1 VQNLATT
8 MTLSRKPSPANR
20 VAGESEAFEALFEQ
34 HWERLC
40 RVLYSIL
47 GDWDEAEDQALETFV
62 RLHRRPPAD
71 RERLGG
77 WLYRVASNQAL
88 NALRA
93 RRRRQRYE
101 EEAGHLAL
109 ESHPSED
116 PAAVGWDSQERQRAR
131 TALGRIK
138 PRSAQMLILRH
149 SGMSY
154 AEIAGA
160 VGVSPASVGALLARA
175 QAEFEQAFSR
185 AIG

>member
-1 VQNLATT
+1 
-8 MTLSRKPSPANR
+8 MTFSRRSSPASR
-20 VAGESEAFEALFEQ
+20 ATSEIEAFEALFEQ

-47 GDWDEAEDQALETFV
+47 GDWDEAEDLALETFV

-71 RERLGG
+71 REHLGG

-101 EEAGHLAL
+101 EEAGYLAL
-109 ESHPSED
+109 EHHPPED
-116 PAAVGWDSQERQRAR
+116 PAVTVEQHQERQRAR
-131 TALGRIK
+131 VALGMIK

-154 AEIAGA
+154 TEIAGA
-160 VGVSPASVGALLARA
+160 VGVSPASVGALLRRA
-175 QAEFEQAFSR
+175 EAEFEQAFSK
-185 AIG
+185 AMG

>member
-1 VQNLATT
+1 
-8 MTLSRKPSPANR
+8 MTLSRRSSPASR
-20 VAGESEAFEALFEQ
+20 AGSESEAFEALFEQ

-47 GDWDEAEDQALETFV
+47 GDWDEAEDLALETFV
-62 RLHRRPPAD
+62 RLHRNPPAD
-71 RERLGG
+71 NERLGG

-101 EEAGHLAL
+101 EDAGHLAL
-109 ESHPSED
+109 EYSQSED
-116 PAAVGWDSQERQRAR
+116 PAVTVEQDQERQRAR
-131 TALGRIK
+131 TALGMIK
-138 PRSAQMLILRH
+138 PRSAQMLIMRH

-160 VGVSPASVGALLARA
+160 IGVSPASVGALLARA
-175 QAEFEQAFSR
+175 EVEFEKAFSR
-185 AIG
+185 ASG

>member
-1 VQNLATT
+1 
-8 MTLSRKPSPANR
+8 MTFSRRSSPANR
-20 VAGESEAFEALFEQ
+20 VASESEAFEALFEQ

-47 GDWDEAEDQALETFV
+47 GDWDEAEDLALETFM
-62 RLHRRPPAD
+62 RLHRSPPAD
-71 RERLGG
+71 REHLGG

-109 ESHPSED
+109 ETHSSED
-116 PAAVGWDSQERQRAR
+116 PAAVVEQDQERQRAR
-131 TALGRIK
+131 LALSRIK

-160 VGVSPASVGALLARA
+160 VGVSPASVGALLRRA
-175 QAEFEQAFSR
+175 ETEFEKAFSK
-185 AIG
+185 AAG

>member
-1 VQNLATT
+1 
-8 MTLSRKPSPANR
+8 MTFSRRSSPANR
-20 VAGESEAFEALFEQ
+20 VASESEAFEALFEQ

-47 GDWDEAEDQALETFV
+47 GDWDEAEDLALETFM
-62 RLHRRPPAD
+62 RLHRSPPAD
-71 RERLGG
+71 REHLGG

-109 ESHPSED
+109 ESYPPED
-116 PAAVGWDSQERQRAR
+116 PAAVVEQDLERQRAR
-131 TALGRIK
+131 TALGVIK

-154 AEIAGA
+154 AEVA
-160 VGVSPASVGALLARA
+160 VALDISPASVGTLLARA
-175 QAEFEQAFSR
+175 EKEFEQAYR
-185 AIG
+185 KALG

>member
-1 VQNLATT
+1 
-8 MTLSRKPSPANR
+8 MTFSRRSSPASR
-20 VAGESEAFEALFEQ
+20 AAGENEAFEALFEQ

-47 GDWDEAEDQALETFV
+47 GDWDEAEDLALETFV
-62 RLHRRPPAD
+62 RLHRHPPAE

-77 WLYRVASNQAL
+77 WLYRVATNQAL

-101 EEAGHLAL
+101 QEAGHLAL
-109 ESHPSED
+109 ESHPPED
-116 PAAVGWDSQERQRAR
+116 PATILEQDQERQRAR
-131 TALGRIK
+131 LALGMIK

-149 SGMSY
+149 SGLSY

-175 QAEFEQAFSR
+175 QAEFEQAYSR
-185 AIG
+185 ATG

>member
-1 VQNLATT
+1 
-8 MTLSRKPSPANR
+8 MTLSRRSSPATR

-47 GDWDEAEDQALETFV
+47 GDWDEAEDLALETFV
-62 RLHRRPPAD
+62 RLHHNPPAD

-109 ESHPSED
+109 EYHQVED
-116 PAAVGWDSQERQRAR
+116 PAAKVEQDQERQQARA
-131 TALGRIK
+131 ALGMIK
-138 PRSAQMLILRH
+138 PRSAQMLIMRH

-160 VGVSPASVGALLARA
+160 IGVSPASVGALLARA
-175 QAEFEQAFSR
+175 EVEFEKAFSK
-185 AIG
+185 APG

>member
-1 VQNLATT
+1 
-8 MTLSRKPSPANR
+8 MTLSRRSSPAAR
-20 VAGESEAFEALFEQ
+20 AASESAAFEALFQQ

-47 GDWDEAEDQALETFV
+47 GDWDEAEDLALETFV
-62 RLHRRPPAD
+62 RLHRRPPAE
-71 RERLGG
+71 REHLGG

-101 EEAGHLAL
+101 EEAGYLAL
-109 ESHPSED
+109 EHHPPED
-116 PAAVGWDSQERQRAR
+116 PAVTVEQDLERQRAR
-131 TALGRIK
+131 LALGMIK

-175 QAEFEQAFSR
+175 QAEFEQAYSR
-185 AIG
+185 ATG

>member
-1 VQNLATT
+1 
-8 MTLSRKPSPANR
+8 MTFPRRSSPAKR
-20 VAGESEAFEALFEQ
+20 ADSENEAHEARFEALFEQ

-47 GDWDEAEDQALETFV
+47 GDWDEAEDLALETFV
-62 RLHRRPPAD
+62 RLYRRPPAD
-71 RERLGG
+71 DERLGG

-101 EEAGHLAL
+101 DEAGHLAL
-109 ESHPSED
+109 EIHPTVD
-116 PAAVGWDSQERQRAR
+116 PAAALEQQQEQQRAR
-131 TALGRIK
+131 LALGRIK

-149 SGMSY
+149 SGLSY

-160 VGVSPASVGALLARA
+160 VGVSPASVGALLRRA
-175 QAEFEQAFSR
+175 EAEFEKAFSK
-185 AIG
+185 AAG

>member
-1 VQNLATT
+1 
-8 MTLSRKPSPANR
+8 MTFSRRSSPASR
-20 VAGESEAFEALFEQ
+20 ATSESEAFEARFEALFEQ

-47 GDWDEAEDQALETFV
+47 GDWDEAEDLALETFV

-71 RERLGG
+71 RERLSG

-101 EEAGHLAL
+101 QEAGHLAL
-109 ESHPSED
+109 ETHQSED
-116 PAAVGWDSQERQRAR
+116 PAAAIEQDQERQRAR
-131 TALGRIK
+131 LTLGMIK

-154 AEIAGA
+154 AEIAVA
-160 VGVSPASVGALLARA
+160 VGVSPASVGALLRRA
-175 QAEFEQAFSR
+175 EAEFEQAFSR
-185 AIG
+185 ATG